1 MSKAYTS
8 ASSELAG
15 TPSANRPPS
24 ANPIRAMIR
33 SYRKHPVWAVIAS
46 VVTAGIILLALGG
59 YFLGWTWTGFEGN
72 TFWDWLSLLITP
84 VTLGVV
90 SIIFSIQQNQ
100 GSTAASDIL
109 RQEAL
114 LQAYLDQISRLL
126 LDANLRE
133 SPPDSPVRAVA
144 RAHTL
149 ATLHRVGDTQKDV
162 IVRFLDASGLL
173 AHDASILDL
182 HDAGPNYPTDPQ
194 LA

>member
-1 MSKAYTS
+1 MSEAYT
-8 ASSELAG
+8 G
-15 TPSANRPPS
+15 TVTDFPSTAPANRPSGAHPM
-24 ANPIRAMIR
+24 RALAR
-33 SYRKHPVWAVIAS
+33 AYKKHPAWMFTVTI
-46 VVTAGIILLALGG
+46 VTAGIIVLAIGG
-59 YFLGWTWTGFEGN
+59 YFMGWTWTGFEGN

-90 SIIFSIQQNQ
+90 SIIFTIQQSQ
-100 GSTAASDIL
+100 GNTAESEIL

-126 LDANLRE
+126 LESNLRE

-149 ATLHRVGDTQKDV
+149 ATLQRVGDSQKDA

-173 AHDASILDL
+173 TNDAPILDL
-182 HDAGPNYPTDPQ
+182 RDADLSHPTGPQ

>member
-1 MSKAYTS
+1 MSEAYTG
-8 ASSELAG
+8 AVTDLPG
-15 TPSANRPPS
+15 RTPANRPSGVHPM
-24 ANPIRAMIR
+24 RALAR
-33 SYRKHPVWAVIAS
+33 AYSKHPVWMLAVT
-46 VVTAGIILLALGG
+46 VVAAGIIVLAIGG

-90 SIIFSIQQNQ
+90 SIIFTIQQSQ
-100 GSTAASDIL
+100 GNTAESEIL

-126 LDANLRE
+126 LESNLRE

-149 ATLHRVGDTQKDV
+149 ATLQRVGGSQKDA

-173 AHDASILDL
+173 AQDAPILDL
-182 HDAGPNYPTDPQ
+182 RDADLSQSTGPQ